1 MIHKKQLEILMSDK
15 RIKLYDGIRDSHGV
29 NRLMTV
35 AELELLKQ
43 SFTPIEFKAL
53 YLNEYEVEIADNAPP
68 NIKAVGDVP

>member
-35 AELELLKQ
+35 DELEALKK
-43 SFTPIEFKAL
+43 SFTPNEFKAL
-53 YLNEYEVEIADNAPP
+53 YLNEYEPKQPHQKHPRKP
-68 NIKAVGDVP
+68 N